1 MNQDYM
7 KTKPILPLVLS
18 MSLPMVLS
26 MLVNSL
32 YNIVDSFFVARISE
46 NAMNALSLVFPIQ
59 NLITAIAVGFGVGMN
74 AVIAFY
80 LGTEDHK
87 KAEDSMA
94 QGLLLS
100 AIHGLVLMV
109 VCVLF
114 IPTFL
119 KFFTNDPVVLK
130 DGILYGRIAFS
141 FSFVIQV
148 GIAFEKIYQS
158 LGRMA
163 LTMKVMIM
171 GCVTNIILDPI
182 LIFGLGPIPAMGIA
196 GAAIATGIGQ
206 TVPFILYLYYY
217 KVDLP
222 LRIHKEALESTQ
234 YYKKLYGIGIPAT
247 LNIALPSVLI
257 SVLNAILV
265 SYSAIYVVVLGIYYK
280 LQTFVFMPS
289 NGIIQGIRPLVG
301 YNYGAKE
308 YDRINKIYKL
318 TLSLS
323 LIIMIAGTLLCFVF
337 PKEIM
342 GLFTTNEETLN
353 AGVTALRIISI
364 SFVFSS
370 LSLTSGGVLEGLGM
384 GIPSLIISLCRYV
397 VIILPC
403 AYILSSLLGPT
414 GVWHAFWITEVFTAV
429 ISLLIY
435 KKKKKDS
442 FKL

>member
-100 AIHGLVLMV
+100 AIHGIILMV
-109 VCVLF
+109 VCVVF
-114 IPTFL
+114 IPNFL

-163 LTMKVMIM
+163 LTMKIMII

-196 GAAIATGIGQ
+196 GVLLRLVLVRQ
-206 TVPFILYLYYY
+206 FLYYLYYY

-222 LRIHKEALESTQ
+222 LRIHKEALGNHKF
-234 YYKKLYGIGIPAT
+234 YKKLYGIGIPAT

-318 TLSLS
+318 TLCLS

-342 GLFTTNEETLN
+342 GLFTKNKETLD
-353 AGVTALRIISI
+353 AGVIALRIISI

-442 FKL
+442 FNL

>member
-1 MNQDYM
+1 M
-7 KTKPILPLVLS
+7 KI
-18 MSLPMVLS
+18 
-26 MLVNSL
+26 
-32 YNIVDSFFVARISE
+32 
-46 NAMNALSLVFPIQ
+46 
-59 NLITAIAVGFGVGMN
+59 
-74 AVIAFY
+74 
-80 LGTEDHK
+80 
-87 KAEDSMA
+87 
-94 QGLLLS
+94 
-100 AIHGLVLMV
+100 
-109 VCVLF
+109 
-114 IPTFL
+114 
-119 KFFTNDPVVLK
+119 
-130 DGILYGRIAFS
+130 
-141 FSFVIQV
+141 
-148 GIAFEKIYQS
+148 
-158 LGRMA
+158 
-163 LTMKVMIM
+163 MII

-196 GAAIATGIGQ
+196 GAALATGIGQ
-206 TVPFILYLYYY
+206 TIPCILYLFYY
-217 KVDLP
+217 KVELP
-222 LRIHKEALESTQ
+222 LRIHKEALKNHK

-247 LNIALPSVLI
+247 LNIALLSVLI

-280 LQTFVFMPS
+280 LQTFVFMPT

-308 YDRINKIYKL
+308 YKRVNKIYKL

-323 LIIMIAGTLLCFVF
+323 LIIMIAGTFLCFVF

-353 AGVTALRIISI
+353 AGIVALRIISI

-414 GVWHAFWITEVFTAV
+414 GVWHAFWITEVFTAM
-429 ISLLIY
+429 ISLFIY
-435 KKKKKDS
+435 KKKKKDL
-442 FKL
+442 FD

>member
-59 NLITAIAVGFGVGMN
+59 NLINAIAVGFGVGMN

-80 LGTEDHK
+80 LGTENHK
-87 KAEDSMA
+87 RAEDSMA

-130 DGILYGRIAFS
+130 DGILYGRIAFA

-163 LTMKVMIM
+163 LIM

-196 GAAIATGIGQ
+196 GAALATGIGQ
-206 TVPFILYLYYY
+206 TIPFVLYLYHY

-222 LRIHKEALESTQ
+222 LRIHKEALESTR

-247 LNIALPSVLI
+247 FNIALPSVLI

-280 LQTFVFMPS
+280 LQTFVFMPT

-308 YDRINKIYKL
+308 YDRVNKIYKL

-397 VIILPC
+397 IIILPC
-403 AYILSSLLGPT
+403 AFILSSLLGPT

-442 FKL
+442 FNL

>member
-1 MNQDYM
+1 
-7 KTKPILPLVLS
+7 
-18 MSLPMVLS
+18 
-26 MLVNSL
+26 
-32 YNIVDSFFVARISE
+32 
-46 NAMNALSLVFPIQ
+46 
-59 NLITAIAVGFGVGMN
+59 
-74 AVIAFY
+74 
-80 LGTEDHK
+80 
-87 KAEDSMA
+87 
-94 QGLLLS
+94 
-100 AIHGLVLMV
+100 MV
-109 VCVLF
+109 VCVVF
-114 IPTFL
+114 IPNFL

-163 LTMKVMIM
+163 LTMKILFL
-171 GCVTNIILDPI
+171 GCVTIIILDPI

-196 GAAIATGIGQ
+196 GAALATCIGQ
-206 TVPFILYLYYY
+206 TIPCILYLYYY

-222 LRIHKEALESTQ
+222 LRIHKEALGNHK

-280 LQTFVFMPS
+280 LQTFVSMPP
-289 NGIIQGIRPLVG
+289 NAIIQGIRPLAG

-308 YDRINKIYKL
+308 YDRVNKIYKL

-342 GLFTTNEETLN
+342 
-353 AGVTALRIISI
+353 
-364 SFVFSS
+364 
-370 LSLTSGGVLEGLGM
+370 
-384 GIPSLIISLCRYV
+384 
-397 VIILPC
+397 
-403 AYILSSLLGPT
+403 
-414 GVWHAFWITEVFTAV
+414 
-429 ISLLIY
+429 
-435 KKKKKDS
+435 
-442 FKL
+442 

>member
-1 MNQDYM
+1 M
-7 KTKPILPLVLS
+7 
-18 MSLPMVLS
+18 
-26 MLVNSL
+26 
-32 YNIVDSFFVARISE
+32 
-46 NAMNALSLVFPIQ
+46 
-59 NLITAIAVGFGVGMN
+59 
-74 AVIAFY
+74 
-80 LGTEDHK
+80 
-87 KAEDSMA
+87 
-94 QGLLLS
+94 
-100 AIHGLVLMV
+100 
-109 VCVLF
+109 
-114 IPTFL
+114 
-119 KFFTNDPVVLK
+119 
-130 DGILYGRIAFS
+130 
-141 FSFVIQV
+141 IQV

-163 LTMKVMIM
+163 LTMKIMII

-182 LIFGLGPIPAMGIA
+182 LIFGLGPIPAIGIA

-308 YDRINKIYKL
+308 YNRVNKIYKL
-318 TLSLS
+318 TLGLS

-370 LSLTSGGVLEGLGM
+370 LSLTSGGVLEGLISFLHYLDQLAYGM
-384 GIPSLIISLCRYV
+384 LSGLQKCSLQLFLY
-397 VIILPC
+397 L
-403 AYILSSLLGPT
+403 YIRRKRRIHLT
-414 GVWHAFWITEVFTAV
+414 YE
-429 ISLLIY
+429 
-435 KKKKKDS
+435 
-442 FKL
+442 

>member
-100 AIHGLVLMV
+100 AIHGIILMI
-109 VCVLF
+109 VCVVF
-114 IPTFL
+114 IPNFL

-130 DGILYGRIAFS
+130 DGILYGRIAF
-141 FSFVIQV
+141 
-148 GIAFEKIYQS
+148 EKIYQS

-163 LTMKVMIM
+163 LTMKIMII

-222 LRIHKEALESTQ
+222 LRIHKEALDSTQ

-257 SVLNAILV
+257 SVLNAILI

-308 YDRINKIYKL
+308 YNRINKIYKL
-318 TLSLS
+318 TLGLS

-342 GLFTTNEETLN
+342 GLFTKNKETLD
-353 AGVTALRIISI
+353 AGVIALRIISI

-442 FKL
+442 FNL

>member
-1 MNQDYM
+1 M
-7 KTKPILPLVLS
+7 
-18 MSLPMVLS
+18 
-26 MLVNSL
+26 
-32 YNIVDSFFVARISE
+32 
-46 NAMNALSLVFPIQ
+46 
-59 NLITAIAVGFGVGMN
+59 
-74 AVIAFY
+74 
-80 LGTEDHK
+80 
-87 KAEDSMA
+87 
-94 QGLLLS
+94 
-100 AIHGLVLMV
+100 
-109 VCVLF
+109 F
-114 IPTFL
+114 IPNFL

-163 LTMKVMIM
+163 LTMKIMII

-308 YDRINKIYKL
+308 YNRVNKIYKL
-318 TLSLS
+318 TLGLS

-442 FKL
+442 FNL

>member
-1 MNQDYM
+1 M
-7 KTKPILPLVLS
+7 KI
-18 MSLPMVLS
+18 
-26 MLVNSL
+26 
-32 YNIVDSFFVARISE
+32 
-46 NAMNALSLVFPIQ
+46 
-59 NLITAIAVGFGVGMN
+59 
-74 AVIAFY
+74 
-80 LGTEDHK
+80 
-87 KAEDSMA
+87 
-94 QGLLLS
+94 
-100 AIHGLVLMV
+100 
-109 VCVLF
+109 
-114 IPTFL
+114 
-119 KFFTNDPVVLK
+119 
-130 DGILYGRIAFS
+130 
-141 FSFVIQV
+141 
-148 GIAFEKIYQS
+148 
-158 LGRMA
+158 
-163 LTMKVMIM
+163 MII

-182 LIFGLGPIPAMGIA
+182 LIFGLGPIPAMGIV

-257 SVLNAILV
+257 SVLNAILI

-318 TLSLS
+318 TLGLS

-342 GLFTTNEETLN
+342 GLFTKNKETLD

-384 GIPSLIISLCRYV
+384 GVPSLIISLCRYV

-442 FKL
+442 FNL